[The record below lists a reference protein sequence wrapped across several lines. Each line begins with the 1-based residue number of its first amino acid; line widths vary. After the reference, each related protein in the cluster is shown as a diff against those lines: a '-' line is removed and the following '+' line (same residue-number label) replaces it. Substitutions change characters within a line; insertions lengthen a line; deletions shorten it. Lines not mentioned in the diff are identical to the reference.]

1 LNVIRIE
8 RRSSCACQGNV
19 MSAKN
24 VQIAQFRSRSTDA
37 PENTAPA
44 AGTTHVGH
52 LVSILSDEEVGVA
65 VPDVAGTLA
74 ARLAVPLS
82 HARLREVIAARQGAV
97 IILDA
102 SRRAIVIG
110 LLERVPPERPAAPE
124 QPAAS
129 EQRAAPGQ
137 APQNPQV
144 LEADVDG
151 KRVRIVGG
159 DEIVLECGNAS
170 ITLRRNGRVIIR
182 GTYVE
187 TDSAGTNRIKGAAV
201 RIN

>member
-8 RRSSCACQGNV
+8 RRSSCSCQGNV

-24 VQIAQFRSRSTDA
+24 VQVAQFHSRSA
-37 PENTAPA
+37 NTREGA
-44 AGTTHVGH
+44 AAASSTTHVGC

-65 VPDVAGTLA
+65 IPGVAGVLA
-74 ARLAVPLS
+74 ARLAVPLTR
-82 HARLREVIAARQGAV
+82 ARLDKVIASRQGAV
-97 IILDA
+97 ITLDA

-110 LLERVPPERPAAPE
+110 LLERVPQEQPASAPE
-124 QPAAS
+124 QHS
-129 EQRAAPGQ
+129 APEQ
-137 APQNPQV
+137 APQTPQV

-187 TDSAGTNRIKGAAV
+187 TDSTGTNRIKGAAV

>member
-1 LNVIRIE
+1 
-8 RRSSCACQGNV
+8 

-24 VQIAQFRSRSTDA
+24 VQIAHFPSRPADC
-37 PENTAPA
+37 PEDSAFA
-44 AGTTHVGH
+44 AAATHVGD
-52 LVSILSDEEVGVA
+52 LVSILSDDEVGVA
-65 VPDVAGTLA
+65 VPGIAGIVA

-82 HARLREVIAARQGAV
+82 YSRLRDAIASHQPVVIT
-97 IILDA
+97 LDT

-110 LLERVPPERPAAPE
+110 LLEKVPPPEPAAAPE
-124 QPAAS
+124 PSHAAN
-129 EQRAAPGQ
+129 AAAETP
-137 APQNPQV
+137 PQV

-170 ITLRRNGRVIIR
+170 ITLRRNGRLIIR

>member
-1 LNVIRIE
+1 
-8 RRSSCACQGNV
+8 

-24 VQIAQFRSRSTDA
+24 VQIAQFRFRSADT
-37 PENTAPA
+37 PEDTAPA
-44 AGTTHVGH
+44 ACTIHIGHV
-52 LVSILSDEEVGVA
+52 VSILSDEEVGVA
-65 VPDVAGTLA
+65 LPGVAGTLT
-74 ARLAVPLS
+74 ARLAVPFTRE
-82 HARLREVIAARQGAV
+82 RLRDLIASRQSAV
-97 IILDA
+97 ITLDT

-110 LLERVPPERPAAPE
+110 LLERVIPEPSTAADE
-124 QPAAS
+124 AAVS
-129 EQRAAPGQ
+129 EQRVSSEPV
-137 APQNPQV
+137 PQTPQV

-170 ITLRRNGRVIIR
+170 ITLRRNGRVIIK

>member
-1 LNVIRIE
+1 MNEICTE
-8 RRSSCACQGNV
+8 RRSSGSCQGSV

-24 VQIAQFRSRSTDA
+24 VQIAHFRSRSTDTPGELA
-37 PENTAPA
+37 EASS
-44 AGTTHVGH
+44 TTHVGH
-52 LVSILSDEEVGVA
+52 LVSILSDDEVGVA
-65 VPDVAGTLA
+65 VPGVAGMVA
-74 ARLAVPLS
+74 ARLAVPLTR
-82 HARLREVIAARQGAV
+82 ARLREVIASRQGAV

-102 SRRAIVIG
+102 SRRPIVIG
-110 LLERVPPERPAAPE
+110 LLEKVQPEPAAVPE
-124 QPAAS
+124 PQVAAEPQP
-129 EQRAAPGQ
+129 Q
-137 APQNPQV
+137 APQIV
-144 LEADVDG
+144 EADVDG

>member
-1 LNVIRIE
+1 
-8 RRSSCACQGNV
+8 

-24 VQIAQFRSRSTDA
+24 VQIAQFRSRSADA
-37 PENTAPA
+37 SEDAAPA
-44 AGTTHVGH
+44 AGTTYIGHV
-52 LVSILSDEEVGVA
+52 VSILSDEEVGVA
-65 VPDVAGTLA
+65 LPGVAGTLA

-82 HARLREVIAARQGAV
+82 HARLHEVIASRQSAV

-110 LLERVPPERPAAPE
+110 LLERVLPEEPPPAEAPAAAEP
-124 QPAAS
+124 
-129 EQRAAPGQ
+129 
-137 APQNPQV
+137 APQSPQV

>member
-1 LNVIRIE
+1 
-8 RRSSCACQGNV
+8 

-24 VQIAQFRSRSTDA
+24 VQIAHFRSRSADT
-37 PENTAPA
+37 PGEPA
-44 AGTTHVGH
+44 QANSTTHVGH
-52 LVSILSDEEVGVA
+52 LVSVLSDDEVGVA
-65 VPDVAGTLA
+65 LPGVAGTVA
-74 ARLAVPLS
+74 ARLAVPLT
-82 HARLREVIAARQGAV
+82 HARLREVIASRQGAV

-110 LLERVPPERPAAPE
+110 LLEKVSPEPPAAPE
-124 QPAAS
+124 QDV
-129 EQRAAPGQ
+129 APGHASQ
-137 APQNPQV
+137 APQV
-144 LEADVDG
+144 VEADVDG

>member
-1 LNVIRIE
+1 
-8 RRSSCACQGNV
+8 

-24 VQIAQFRSRSTDA
+24 VQIAQFRSRSA
-37 PENTAPA
+37 HPPEDTAPA
-44 AGTTHVGH
+44 PSTMHVGQ
-52 LVSILSDEEVGVA
+52 LVLILSDEEVGVA
-65 VPDVAGTLA
+65 LPGVAGTLA
-74 ARLAVPLS
+74 ARLAVPFTRE
-82 HARLREVIAARQGAV
+82 RLRDVIASRQSAV
-97 IILDA
+97 IALDA

-110 LLERVPPERPAAPE
+110 LLEPVKPEAPTAADEPAV
-124 QPAAS
+124 S
-129 EQRAAPGQ
+129 EQRVTSEP
-137 APQNPQV
+137 APQTPQV

-170 ITLRRNGRVIIR
+170 ITLRRNGRVIIK

>member
-1 LNVIRIE
+1 
-8 RRSSCACQGNV
+8 

-24 VQIAQFRSRSTDA
+24 VQVAQFHSRSANTREDA
-37 PENTAPA
+37 AAAPS
-44 AGTTHVGH
+44 TTHVGC

-65 VPDVAGTLA
+65 IPGVAGVLA
-74 ARLAVPLS
+74 ARLAVPLTR
-82 HARLREVIAARQGAV
+82 ARLDKVIASRQGAV
-97 IILDA
+97 ITLDA
-102 SRRAIVIG
+102 SRRPIVIG
-110 LLERVPPERPAAPE
+110 LLERVVPE
-124 QPAAS
+124 QPAVAP
-129 EQRAAPGQ
+129 EQHSAPEQ
-137 APQNPQV
+137 APQAPQV

-187 TDSAGTNRIKGAAV
+187 TDSTGTNRIKGAAV

>member
-1 LNVIRIE
+1 
-8 RRSSCACQGNV
+8 

-24 VQIAQFRSRSTDA
+24 VQIAQFRSRPADA
-37 PENTAPA
+37 SEDAAPT

-52 LVSILSDEEVGVA
+52 LVAILSDEEVSVAFPGVT
-65 VPDVAGTLA
+65 GTLA

-82 HARLREVIAARQGAV
+82 HARLREVIASRQSAV
-97 IILDA
+97 VILDA

-110 LLERVPPERPAAPE
+110 LLEQVPPEPPAPSEEPAATEPTL
-124 QPAAS
+124 QS
-129 EQRAAPGQ
+129 
-137 APQNPQV
+137 PQV

>member
-1 LNVIRIE
+1 
-8 RRSSCACQGNV
+8 

-24 VQIAQFRSRSTDA
+24 VQIAHFRSRSADTHEDI
-37 PENTAPA
+37 APA
-44 AGTTHVGH
+44 AGTTHVGY
-52 LVSILSDEEVGVA
+52 VASILTEEEVGVA
-65 VPDVAGTLA
+65 VPGVAGTLA

-82 HARLREVIAARQGAV
+82 RARLLEVIASRQSAV
-97 IILDA
+97 VILDA

-110 LLERVPPERPAAPE
+110 LLERVLPEPPAPPAEPAAAE
-124 QPAAS
+124 PALQS
-129 EQRAAPGQ
+129 
-137 APQNPQV
+137 PQV